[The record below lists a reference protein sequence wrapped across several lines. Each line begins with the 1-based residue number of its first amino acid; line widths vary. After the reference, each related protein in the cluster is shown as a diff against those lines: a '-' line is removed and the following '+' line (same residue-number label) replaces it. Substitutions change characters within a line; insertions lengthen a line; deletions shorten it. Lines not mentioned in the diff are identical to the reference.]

1 MDLST
6 TVLGQNITMPV
17 GIAPSGKH
25 KLAHPDGEL
34 ATARGEKKSGRQ
46 VKCGLNLYM

>member
-1 MDLST
+1 VDLST
-6 TVLGQNITMPV
+6 TVLGQSITMPI

-34 ATARGEKKSGRQ
+34 ATARGEKSGRK
-46 VKCGLNLYM
+46 VNFGLYLYM